1 MTTAS
6 EFAAK
11 IVQGDADLDR
21 LHSAVNDA
29 PGTFT
34 TDEGVSVRNLRGR
47 LEDIG
52 YKVPVAFASG
62 LEPQDGSFTVIYNGE
77 RLRCGSC

>member
-29 PGTFT
+29 PGAFT
-34 TDEGVSVRNLRGR
+34 TDAGSV
-47 LEDIG
+47 
-52 YKVPVAFASG
+52 A
-62 LEPQDGSFTVIYNGE
+62 
-77 RLRCGSC
+77 